1 MGVLWCCKKKGK
13 NNNLKEPLFR
23 ESKLSTS
30 EDNINENNSNDI
42 TITIKEDEIESN
54 KKEIN
59 EEKKENEEEKIEIK
73 EEKKEEEEKKEGE
86 EKIEIKEEKIEI
98 KEEKI
103 EIKEEK
109 KEIKEEKKDYIIV
122 ENTIYS
128 EKGLNLN
135 ENIDDDELLL
145 KEDSPLICD
154 YEKGV
159 ITFTHNGFIKLYNSL
174 WNLDNYKSIYDKNN
188 LSILVRYEGTPM
200 NSKFYLIKEIYK
212 IQKTELKYNKDVQSI
227 LDYCYD
233 VKFRLLW
240 DEAIK
245 AYDKYEGNDNAFII
259 CTWGKS
265 PVFFVSERETIE
277 KRFRF
282 AKDNSVYIMSTS
294 IPLDIYEK
302 KENVVRFIDFLNLFK
317 VSDEGDYIYFTSLN
331 QVDFK
336 MPIPQMLIN
345 LTLPSTSKSWFNN
358 IIKFTNSIKYDRK
371 NKTYERIGDNDEDD

>member
-73 EEKKEEEEKKEGE
+73 EEKKEEEEKKEG
-86 EKIEIKEEKIEI
+86 EEKIEI

-317 VSDEGDYIYFTSLN
+317 VSDEGEYIYFTSLN

-371 NKTYERIGDNDEDD
+371 NKTYERITDNDEDD

>member
-73 EEKKEEEEKKEGE
+73 EEKKEEEEKKEG
-86 EKIEIKEEKIEI
+86 EEKIEI

-212 IQKTELKYNKDVQSI
+212 IKKTELKYNKDVQSI

-317 VSDEGDYIYFTSLN
+317 VSDEGEYIYFTSLN

>member
-1 MGVLWCCKKKGK
+1 MGGLCCKKKSK
-13 NNNLKEPLFR
+13 NTDLKEPLFR
-23 ESKLSTS
+23 DSKI
-30 EDNINENNSNDI
+30 DENNNEKKSGDVTITVKEEDIISND
-42 TITIKEDEIESN
+42 D
-54 KKEIN
+54 EIN
-59 EEKKENEEEKIEIK
+59 EERKKINKEKLENK
-73 EEKKEEEEKKEGE
+73 EEKKEEEHTNDKKDEI
-86 EKIEIKEEKIEI
+86 IEV
-98 KEEKI
+98 
-103 EIKEEK
+103 
-109 KEIKEEKKDYIIV
+109 KEEKKDYIVV

-135 ENIDDDELLL
+135 ENIGDDELLI

-159 ITFTHNGFIKLYNSL
+159 ITFTHNGFVNLYNSL
-174 WNLDNYKSIYDKNN
+174 WNLDNYKSIYDKND

-212 IQKTELKYNKDVQSI
+212 VKKTELKYNKDVQSI

-233 VKFRLLW
+233 VKFRMLW

-245 AYDKYEGNDNAFII
+245 SYDKYEGNDNAFII

-282 AKDNSVYIMSTS
+282 EKDNSVYIMSTS

-302 KENVVRFIDFLNLFK
+302 KEGVVRFIDFLNLFK
-317 VSDEGDYIYFTSLN
+317 VSEDEEYIYFTSLN

-345 LTLPSTSKSWFNN
+345 MTLPSTSKSWFNN
-358 IIKFTNSIKYDRK
+358 IIKFTNSIKYDRE
-371 NKTYERIGDNDEDD
+371 NKKYERFLDNDDDD

>member
-59 EEKKENEEEKIEIK
+59 EEKKENEEEKI
-73 EEKKEEEEKKEGE
+73 
-86 EKIEIKEEKIEI
+86 
-98 KEEKI
+98 
-103 EIKEEK
+103 
-109 KEIKEEKKDYIIV
+109 EIKEEKKDYIIV

-212 IQKTELKYNKDVQSI
+212 IKKTELKYNKDVQSI

-240 DEAIK
+240 DEVIK

>member
-13 NNNLKEPLFR
+13 IKNLKEPLFR
-23 ESKLSTS
+23 DSKLSTS
-30 EDNINENNSNDI
+30 DDNINENTSNDI
-42 TITIKEDEIESN
+42 TITIKEDVIESN
-54 KKEIN
+54 KEEIN
-59 EEKKENEEEKIEIK
+59 EEIKENEEK
-73 EEKKEEEEKKEGE
+73 KKEGE
-86 EKIEIKEEKIEI
+86 EKIDIKEEKI
-98 KEEKI
+98 
-103 EIKEEK
+103 
-109 KEIKEEKKDYIIV
+109 EIKEEKKDYIIV

-135 ENIDDDELLL
+135 ENIGDDELLL

-174 WNLDNYKSIYDKNN
+174 WNLDNYKSIYDKND
-188 LSILVRYEGTPM
+188 LSILLRYEGTPM

-212 IQKTELKYNKDVQSI
+212 IKKTELKYNKDVQSI

-233 VKFRLLW
+233 VKFRMLW

-317 VSDEGDYIYFTSLN
+317 VSDDGDYIYFTSLN

-371 NKTYERIGDNDEDD
+371 NKTYERITDNDEDD

>member
-1 MGVLWCCKKKGK
+1 MGGLCCKKKSK
-13 NNNLKEPLFR
+13 NAGLKEPLFR
-23 ESKLSTS
+23 DSKI
-30 EDNINENNSNDI
+30 DENNNEKKSGDVTITVKEEDIISND
-42 TITIKEDEIESN
+42 D
-54 KKEIN
+54 EIN
-59 EEKKENEEEKIEIK
+59 EERKKINKEKLENK
-73 EEKKEEEEKKEGE
+73 EEKKEEEHTNDKKDEI
-86 EKIEIKEEKIEI
+86 IEV
-98 KEEKI
+98 
-103 EIKEEK
+103 
-109 KEIKEEKKDYIIV
+109 KEEKKDYIVV

-135 ENIDDDELLL
+135 ENIGDDELLI

-159 ITFTHNGFIKLYNSL
+159 ITFTHNGFVNLYNSL
-174 WNLDNYKSIYDKNN
+174 WNLDNYKSIYDKND

-212 IQKTELKYNKDVQSI
+212 VKKTELKYNKDIQSI

-233 VKFRLLW
+233 VKFRMLW

-245 AYDKYEGNDNAFII
+245 SYDKYEGNDNAFII

-282 AKDNSVYIMSTS
+282 EKDNSVYIMSTS

-302 KENVVRFIDFLNLFK
+302 KEGVVRFIDFLNLFK
-317 VSDEGDYIYFTSLN
+317 VSEDEEYIYFTSLN

-345 LTLPSTSKSWFNN
+345 MTLPSTSKSWFNN
-358 IIKFTNSIKYDRK
+358 IIKFTNSIKYDRE
-371 NKTYERIGDNDEDD
+371 NKKYERFLDNDDDD

>member
-1 MGVLWCCKKKGK
+1 MGGLCCKKKPK
-13 NNNLKEPLFR
+13 NNDFKEPLFR
-23 ESKLSTS
+23 DSKI
-30 EDNINENNSNDI
+30 DENNNEKKSDDI
-42 TITIKEDEIESN
+42 TITVKEEDIVSN
-54 KKEIN
+54 DDQ
-59 EEKKENEEEKIEIK
+59 IK
-73 EEKKEEEEKKEGE
+73 EERQEISKEKLENKEEKKEGE
-86 EKIEIKEEKIEI
+86 ENNDIKEEEI
-98 KEEKI
+98 KI
-103 EIKEEK
+103 N
-109 KEIKEEKKDYIIV
+109 EEKKDYIIV

-135 ENIDDDELLL
+135 ENIGDDELLI

-159 ITFTHNGFIKLYNSL
+159 ITFTHNGFVNLYNSL
-174 WNLDNYKSIYDKNN
+174 WNLDNYKSIYDKND

-200 NSKFYLIKEIYK
+200 NSKFYLIKEIYRIK
-212 IQKTELKYNKDVQSI
+212 KTDLKYNKDVQSI

-233 VKFRLLW
+233 VKFRMLW

-302 KENVVRFIDFLNLFK
+302 KDGVVRFIDFLNLFK
-317 VSDEGDYIYFTSLN
+317 VSDEGDYIYFSSLN

-336 MPIPQMLIN
+336 MAIPQMLIN
-345 LTLPSTSKSWFNN
+345 MTLPSTSKNWFNN
-358 IIKFTNSIKYDRK
+358 IIKFTNSIKYDRE
-371 NKTYERIGDNDEDD
+371 NKTYERFTEDDDDD

>member
-73 EEKKEEEEKKEGE
+73 EEKKEEEEKKEG
-86 EKIEIKEEKIEI
+86 EEKIEI

>member
-1 MGVLWCCKKKGK
+1 MGFLLCCKKKGK
-13 NNNLKEPLFR
+13 NNDLKEPLFR
-23 ESKLSTS
+23 DSKLSQT
-30 EDNINENNSNDI
+30 EENINENKSNVI
-42 TITIKEDEIESN
+42 TITVKEDI
-54 KKEIN
+54 IN
-59 EEKKENEEEKIEIK
+59 ENKDEKIDENSGEKKEKND
-73 EEKKEEEEKKEGE
+73 EEEEKNDNKN
-86 EKIEIKEEKIEI
+86 EKNDNDDKNEIKEEKINI
-98 KEEKI
+98 Q
-103 EIKEEK
+103 
-109 KEIKEEKKDYIIV
+109 EEKKDYIIV
-122 ENTIYS
+122 ENTTYS

-135 ENIDDDELLL
+135 ENIGDDELLL

-159 ITFTHNGFIKLYNSL
+159 ITFTHNGFIKLFNSL
-174 WNLDNYKSIYDKNN
+174 WNLDNYKSIYDKDD

-212 IQKTELKYNKDVQSI
+212 INKSELKYNKDIESI

-233 VKFRLLW
+233 ISFRMLW
-240 DEAIK
+240 DDALK
-245 AYDKYEGNDNAFII
+245 SYDKYEGNDNAFII

-294 IPLDIYEK
+294 IPLEIYDA
-302 KENVVRFIDFLNLFK
+302 KESVVRFVDFLNLFK

-345 LTLPSTSKSWFNN
+345 MTLPSTSKSWFKN
-358 IIKFTNSIKYDRK
+358 IINFTNSIKYDRK
-371 NKTYERIGDNDEDD
+371 NKTFERIENDEEDK

>member
-1 MGVLWCCKKKGK
+1 MGGLCCKKKSK
-13 NNNLKEPLFR
+13 NAGLKEPLFID
-23 ESKLSTS
+23 SKI
-30 EDNINENNSNDI
+30 DENNNEKKSGDV
-42 TITIKEDEIESN
+42 TITVKEEDIVSN
-54 KKEIN
+54 VDEIN
-59 EEKKENEEEKIEIK
+59 EERKEINKEKLENK
-73 EEKKEEEEKKEGE
+73 EEKKEEENKNDKKDEI
-86 EKIEIKEEKIEI
+86 IEV
-98 KEEKI
+98 
-103 EIKEEK
+103 
-109 KEIKEEKKDYIIV
+109 KEEKKDYIVV

-135 ENIDDDELLL
+135 ENIGDDELLI

-159 ITFTHNGFIKLYNSL
+159 ITFTHNGFVNLYNSL
-174 WNLDNYKSIYDKNN
+174 WNLDNYKSIYDKND

-212 IQKTELKYNKDVQSI
+212 VKKTDLKYNKDVQSI

-233 VKFRLLW
+233 VKFRMLW

-245 AYDKYEGNDNAFII
+245 SYDKYEGNDNAFII

-282 AKDNSVYIMSTS
+282 EKDNSVYIMSTS

-302 KENVVRFIDFLNLFK
+302 KEGVVRFIDFLNLFK
-317 VSDEGDYIYFTSLN
+317 VSEDEEYIYFTSLN

-345 LTLPSTSKSWFNN
+345 MTLPSTSKSWFNN
-358 IIKFTNSIKYDRK
+358 IIKFTNSIKYDRE
-371 NKTYERIGDNDEDD
+371 NKKYERFLENDDDD

>member
-1 MGVLWCCKKKGK
+1 MGCLLCCKKKK
-13 NNNLKEPLFR
+13 HNEDLKDRLFR
-23 ESKLSTS
+23 ESTISS
-30 EDNINENNSNDI
+30 NEPINDKNDI
-42 TITIKEDEIESN
+42 KITVKDEASPVNKTKEVGIDEEA
-54 KKEIN
+54 
-59 EEKKENEEEKIEIK
+59 KIEIK
-73 EEKKEEEEKKEGE
+73 EKKPK
-86 EKIEIKEEKIEI
+86 
-98 KEEKI
+98 
-103 EIKEEK
+103 
-109 KEIKEEKKDYIIV
+109 YIIV
-122 ENTIYS
+122 ENTKYS

-135 ENIDDDELLL
+135 ENIGDDELLL

-159 ITFTHNGFIKLYNSL
+159 ITFTHNGFIKLFNSL
-174 WNLDNYKSIYDKNN
+174 WNLDNYKSIYDKDD

-212 IQKTELKYNKDVQSI
+212 INKSELKYNKDIESI

-233 VKFRLLW
+233 IRFRMLW
-240 DEAIK
+240 DDALK
-245 AYDKYEGNDNAFII
+245 SYDKYEGNDNAFII

-294 IPLDIYEK
+294 IPLEIYDA
-302 KENVVRFIDFLNLFK
+302 KESVVRFVDFLNLFK

-345 LTLPSTSKSWFNN
+345 MTLPSTSKSWFKN
-358 IIKFTNSIKYDRK
+358 IINFTNSIKYDRK
-371 NKTYERIGDNDEDD
+371 NKTFERIENDEEDK

>member
-98 KEEKI
+98 KEEK
-103 EIKEEK
+103 
-109 KEIKEEKKDYIIV
+109 KEIIEEKKDYIIV

-135 ENIDDDELLL
+135 ENIGDDELLL

-212 IQKTELKYNKDVQSI
+212 IKKTELKYNKDVQSI

-317 VSDEGDYIYFTSLN
+317 VSDEGEYIYFTSLN

>member
-30 EDNINENNSNDI
+30 EDNINENNNNDI

-98 KEEKI
+98 KEEK
-103 EIKEEK
+103 
-109 KEIKEEKKDYIIV
+109 KEIIEEKKDYIIV

>member
-30 EDNINENNSNDI
+30 EDNINENISNDI

-103 EIKEEK
+103 
-109 KEIKEEKKDYIIV
+109 EIKEEKKDYIIV

-200 NSKFYLIKEIYK
+200 NSKFYLIKEIYRIK
-212 IQKTELKYNKDVQSI
+212 KTDLKYNKDVQSI

-233 VKFRLLW
+233 VKFRMLW

-302 KENVVRFIDFLNLFK
+302 KDGVVRFIDFLNLFK
-317 VSDEGDYIYFTSLN
+317 VSDEGDYIYFSSLN

-336 MPIPQMLIN
+336 MAIPQMLIN
-345 LTLPSTSKSWFNN
+345 MTLPSTSKSWFNN
-358 IIKFTNSIKYDRK
+358 IIKFTNSIKYDRE
-371 NKTYERIGDNDEDD
+371 NKTYERFTDDDDD

>member
-1 MGVLWCCKKKGK
+1 MGGICCKKKSK
-13 NNNLKEPLFR
+13 NNDLKGPLFR
-23 ESKLSTS
+23 DSKID
-30 EDNINENNSNDI
+30 DNINENKSGEIAITVKEEDIVSND
-42 TITIKEDEIESN
+42 DEIKGEKTEN
-54 KKEIN
+54 YKE
-59 EEKKENEEEKIEIK
+59 KLENK
-73 EEKKEEEEKKEGE
+73 EEKKEEEEKND
-86 EKIEIKEEKIEI
+86 IKEEKI
-98 KEEKI
+98 
-103 EIKEEK
+103 
-109 KEIKEEKKDYIIV
+109 EIKEEKKDYIIV
-122 ENTIYS
+122 ENTVYS

-135 ENIDDDELLL
+135 ENIGDDELLI

-159 ITFTHNGFIKLYNSL
+159 ITFTHNGFVNLYNSL
-174 WNLDNYKSIYDKNN
+174 WNLDNYKSIYDKND

-200 NSKFYLIKEIYK
+200 NSKFYLIKEIYRIK
-212 IQKTELKYNKDVQSI
+212 KTELKYNKDVQSI
-227 LDYCYD
+227 LDYVYD

-245 AYDKYEGNDNAFII
+245 SYDKYEGNDNAFII

-282 AKDNSVYIMSTS
+282 AKDNSLYIMSTS

-302 KENVVRFIDFLNLFK
+302 KDGVVRFIDFLNLFK

-345 LTLPSTSKSWFNN
+345 MTLPSTSKSWFNN
-358 IIKFTNSIKYDRK
+358 IIKFTNSIKYDRE
-371 NKTYERIGDNDEDD
+371 NKKYERFLDKDDD

>member
-30 EDNINENNSNDI
+30 EDNINENNSNDV

-98 KEEKI
+98 KEEK
-103 EIKEEK
+103 

-135 ENIDDDELLL
+135 ENIGDDELLL

-212 IQKTELKYNKDVQSI
+212 IKKTELKYNKDVQSI

-317 VSDEGDYIYFTSLN
+317 VSDEGEYIYFTSLN

>member
-1 MGVLWCCKKKGK
+1 MGGLCCKKKSK
-13 NNNLKEPLFR
+13 NTDLKEPLFR
-23 ESKLSTS
+23 DSK
-30 EDNINENNSNDI
+30 IGENNNEKKSDDVTITVKEEDIISND
-42 TITIKEDEIESN
+42 D
-54 KKEIN
+54 EIN
-59 EEKKENEEEKIEIK
+59 EERKKINKEKLENK
-73 EEKKEEEEKKEGE
+73 EEKKEEEHTNDKKDEI
-86 EKIEIKEEKIEI
+86 IEV
-98 KEEKI
+98 
-103 EIKEEK
+103 
-109 KEIKEEKKDYIIV
+109 KEEKKDYIVV

-135 ENIDDDELLL
+135 ENIGDDELLI

-159 ITFTHNGFIKLYNSL
+159 ITFTHNGFVNLYNSL
-174 WNLDNYKSIYDKNN
+174 WNLDNYKSIYDKND

-212 IQKTELKYNKDVQSI
+212 VKKTELKYNKDIQSI

-233 VKFRLLW
+233 VKFRMLW

-245 AYDKYEGNDNAFII
+245 SYDKYEGNDNAFII
-259 CTWGKS
+259 FTWGKS

-282 AKDNSVYIMSTS
+282 EKDNSVYIMSTS

-302 KENVVRFIDFLNLFK
+302 KEGVVRFIDFLNLFK
-317 VSDEGDYIYFTSLN
+317 VSEDEEYIYFTSLN

-345 LTLPSTSKSWFNN
+345 MTLPSTSKSWFNN
-358 IIKFTNSIKYDRK
+358 IIKFTNSIKYDRE
-371 NKTYERIGDNDEDD
+371 NKKYERFLDNDDDD

>member
-1 MGVLWCCKKKGK
+1 MGGLCCKKKSK
-13 NNNLKEPLFR
+13 NADLKEPLFR
-23 ESKLSTS
+23 DSKI
-30 EDNINENNSNDI
+30 DENNNEKKSGDVTITVKEEDIVSND
-42 TITIKEDEIESN
+42 D
-54 KKEIN
+54 EIN
-59 EEKKENEEEKIEIK
+59 EERKEINKEKLENK
-73 EEKKEEEEKKEGE
+73 EEKKEEENKNDKKDEI
-86 EKIEIKEEKIEI
+86 IEV
-98 KEEKI
+98 
-103 EIKEEK
+103 
-109 KEIKEEKKDYIIV
+109 KEEKKDYIVV

-135 ENIDDDELLL
+135 ENIGDDELLI

-159 ITFTHNGFIKLYNSL
+159 ITFTHNGFVNLYDSL
-174 WNLDNYKSIYDKNN
+174 WNLDNYKSIYDKND

-212 IQKTELKYNKDVQSI
+212 VKKTELKYNKDVQSI

-233 VKFRLLW
+233 VKFRMLW

-245 AYDKYEGNDNAFII
+245 SYDKYEGNDNAFII

-282 AKDNSVYIMSTS
+282 EKDNSVYIMSTS

-302 KENVVRFIDFLNLFK
+302 KEGVVRFIDFLNLFK
-317 VSDEGDYIYFTSLN
+317 VSEDEEYIYFTSLN

-345 LTLPSTSKSWFNN
+345 MTLPSTSKSWFNN
-358 IIKFTNSIKYDRK
+358 IIKFTNSIKYDRE
-371 NKTYERIGDNDEDD
+371 NKKYERFLDNDDDD

>member
-98 KEEKI
+98 KEEK
-103 EIKEEK
+103 
-109 KEIKEEKKDYIIV
+109 KEIIEEKKDYIIV

-200 NSKFYLIKEIYK
+200 NSKFYLIKEIYRIK
-212 IQKTELKYNKDVQSI
+212 KTDLKYNKDVQSI

-233 VKFRLLW
+233 VKFRMLW

>member
-73 EEKKEEEEKKEGE
+73 EEKKEEEEKKEG
-86 EKIEIKEEKIEI
+86 EEKIEI

-212 IQKTELKYNKDVQSI
+212 IKKTELKYNKDVQSI

>member
-1 MGVLWCCKKKGK
+1 MGGLCCKKKSK
-13 NNNLKEPLFR
+13 NTDLKEPLFR
-23 ESKLSTS
+23 DSKI
-30 EDNINENNSNDI
+30 DENNNEKKSGDVTITVKEEDIISND
-42 TITIKEDEIESN
+42 D
-54 KKEIN
+54 EIN
-59 EEKKENEEEKIEIK
+59 EERKKINKEKLENK
-73 EEKKEEEEKKEGE
+73 EEKKEEEHTNDKKDEI
-86 EKIEIKEEKIEI
+86 IEV
-98 KEEKI
+98 
-103 EIKEEK
+103 
-109 KEIKEEKKDYIIV
+109 KEEKKDYIVV

-135 ENIDDDELLL
+135 ENIGDDELLI

-159 ITFTHNGFIKLYNSL
+159 ITFTHNGFVNLYNSL
-174 WNLDNYKSIYDKNN
+174 WNLDNYKSIYDKND

-212 IQKTELKYNKDVQSI
+212 VKKTDLKYNKDVQSI

-233 VKFRLLW
+233 VKFRMLW

-245 AYDKYEGNDNAFII
+245 SYDKYEGNDNAFII

-282 AKDNSVYIMSTS
+282 EKDNSVYIMSTS

-302 KENVVRFIDFLNLFK
+302 KEGVVRFIDFLNLFK
-317 VSDEGDYIYFTSLN
+317 VSEDEEYIYFTSLN

-345 LTLPSTSKSWFNN
+345 MTLPSTSKSWFNN
-358 IIKFTNSIKYDRK
+358 IIKFTNSIKYDRE
-371 NKTYERIGDNDEDD
+371 NKKYERFLDNDDDD